1 MLKRVLLSACH
12 VLLSHFTSKYILA
25 PNSHLKPYKYS
36 VFFDSPKSLQSFFTS
51 MSNENY
57 YLTLNKFCFSSSS
70 LGLAER
76 KVERQVDRISRL
88 PNEVLAYI
96 LSFLPTKEAIATSV
110 LSHRWISLWTFADA
124 LHFPNH
130 CPFFPTK
137 ENFIDI
143 MNSVLSKRESKCI
156 KRLSFSIHNNCYI
169 PHLVSSIVYMA
180 TTQKVEEID
189 LSLYRLKVYLPHQL
203 FTCKTLTVLRLVG
216 TFHLNVPSHVH
227 LPMLK
232 ILHLNLLCFADDDD
246 GSALMRFLSS
256 CPVLEQL
263 FYEEV
268 KFKRTSLFG
277 ICVPSLKRL
286 FVRSFVERLHIN
298 TPLLE
303 CLVMKETKAIN
314 YVVENLDNLK
324 EAHIGI
330 HFDYQKKKV
339 KENIVN
345 LFNGIRKTRFLC
357 LDLYTTEV

>member
-1 MLKRVLLSACH
+1 
-12 VLLSHFTSKYILA
+12 
-25 PNSHLKPYKYS
+25 
-36 VFFDSPKSLQSFFTS
+36 

-57 YLTLNKFCFSSSS
+57 YLTLNKCCFSSS
-70 LGLAER
+70 LGNA
-76 KVERQVDRISRL
+76 QVDRISRL
-88 PNEVLAYI
+88 PNEVIAYI
-96 LSFLPTKEAIATSV
+96 LSFLPTKDAIATSV
-110 LSHRWISLWTFADA
+110 LSHRWISLWTFTHA

-130 CPFFPTK
+130 CPSFPTK
-137 ENFIDI
+137 ESFVDI
-143 MNSVLSKRESKCI
+143 MNSVLSQRESKYI
-156 KRLSFSIHNNCYI
+156 KRLSFSIHKNSYI
-169 PHLVSSIVYMA
+169 PHLVSSIVSMA

-189 LSLYRLKVYLPHQL
+189 LSFYHLKVYLPPQL

-227 LPMLK
+227 LPLLK
-232 ILHLNLLCFADDDD
+232 ILHLNLLCFVNDDD
-246 GSALMRFLSS
+246 GGALMRFLSS

-286 FVRSFVERLHIN
+286 FVRSFDERLHIN

-303 CLVMKETKAIN
+303 YLVIKETKAIN
-314 YVVENLDNLK
+314 YVVENLDKLK

-330 HFDYQKKKV
+330 HFDYERKKV
-339 KENIVN
+339 RENIAS

-357 LDLYTTEV
+357 LDLDATEV